1 MRGAAVLLAVLS
13 LTGCDRM
20 ITPRS
25 TQVTKD
31 AEEKASAG
39 EYLDAINLY
48 ESALDGTAAS
58 ADVHYQLAL
67 LYDEKMKE
75 PLMALHHFKRYLTLV
90 PTGSRAEEA
99 KKFMKRGELE
109 LVTNLSGDALVTR
122 AEAARL
128 RNENLSLR
136 KTLAERATPARVT
149 ASTKAEAKK
158 NSASTTPRSHTVEAG
173 DTLFSLSRKY
183 YDSPDRWKDIL
194 KANKKSVD
202 DPGKL
207 QLGQKLTIP

>member
-1 MRGAAVLLAVLS
+1 
-13 LTGCDRM
+13 M

-31 AEEKASAG
+31 AGRKAAEG
-39 EYLDAINLY
+39 EYIDAINLY
-48 ESALDGTAAS
+48 ESALDGTADS

-67 LYDEKMKE
+67 LYDDKMKE
-75 PLMALHHFKRYLTLV
+75 PLMALHHFKRYLILA
-90 PTGSRAEEA
+90 PTGTHAEEV
-99 KKFMKRGELE
+99 KKFMKRDELE

-136 KTLAERATPARVT
+136 KTLEERTTPARAA
-149 ASTKAEAKK
+149 ASTKKDAKK
-158 NSASTTPRSHTVEAG
+158 KPGSTAPRSHTVEAG

-202 DPGKL
+202 NPGKL
-207 QLGQKLTIP
+207 KIGQELTIP

>member
-1 MRGAAVLLAVLS
+1 
-13 LTGCDRM
+13 M

-31 AEEKASAG
+31 AGRKAAEG
-39 EYLDAINLY
+39 EYIDAINLY
-48 ESALDGTAAS
+48 ESALDGTADS

-67 LYDEKMKE
+67 LYDDKMKE
-75 PLMALHHFKRYLTLV
+75 PLMALHHFKRYLTLA
-90 PTGSRAEEA
+90 PTGTRAEEV
-99 KKFMKRGELE
+99 KKFMKRDELE

-122 AEAARL
+122 TEAARL
-128 RNENLSLR
+128 RNDNLSLR
-136 KTLAERATPARVT
+136 KALEERATSARAVAVT
-149 ASTKAEAKK
+149 KKDAKK
-158 NSASTTPRSHTVEAG
+158 KSGNSGTTPRTHTVEAG

-202 DPGKL
+202 NPGKL
-207 QLGQKLTIP
+207 KVGQELTIP